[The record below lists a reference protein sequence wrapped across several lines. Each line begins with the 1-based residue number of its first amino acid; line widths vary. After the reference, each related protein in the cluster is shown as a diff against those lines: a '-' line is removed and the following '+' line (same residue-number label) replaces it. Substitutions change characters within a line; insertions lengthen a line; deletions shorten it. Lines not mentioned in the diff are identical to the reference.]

1 MRQCTS
7 REMEQ
12 MGIRNKRK
20 VKKLNL
26 LDMSNYERKML
37 IKEARETLRQKTIEA
52 KLWQSLLE
60 AQDLT
65 INGDTVYESSEPLN
79 GFSFPQTI

>member
-1 MRQCTS
+1 
-7 REMEQ
+7 

-79 GFSFPQTI
+79 GFSFPHTI